1 MIYAIHEHELLPDV
15 DLAAYE
21 HDVAAAIR
29 KMQVPG
35 LLQAVHLKGIGG
47 KRPGQYAV
55 LWLFESADALTRNFG
70 TPEAR
75 KFPPDW
81 LYYENEVLTKYLDRH
96 PDTIDYTDYTIVTN
110 FPFSKALAGGN
121 E

>member
-1 MIYAIHEHELLPDV
+1 MIYAVHEHELLPDV

-21 HDVAAAIR
+21 HDVAAAIG

-35 LLQAVHLKGIGG
+35 LLQAIHLKGIGG
-47 KRPGQYAV
+47 KRPGNYAV
-55 LWLFESADALTRNFG
+55 LWLFESAAALTRNFG
-70 TPEAR
+70 TPAAR

-81 LYYENEVLTKYLDRH
+81 LYYEHEVLTKYLDRH
-96 PDTIDYTDYTIVTN
+96 PDTIDYTDYTIVNN
-110 FPFSKALAGGN
+110 FHFSQGLADRN